1 MLAIDAVCVLAVG
14 GCLLWRLT
22 TGETNRD
29 RLPAVAAGTA
39 DPVPVE
45 PAWRND

>member
-1 MLAIDAVCVLAVG
+1 MLAVTGLCVLAVG
-14 GCLLWRLT
+14 AALFYRLEA
-22 TGETNRD
+22 GRTNRS

-39 DPVPVE
+39 APIPAE